1 METLHLEAVLAAVM
15 FAGLRLGGLMLFAP
29 FLSSGSIPVQ
39 IKAGLTVALTAL
51 LYPVYFAGQGA
62 AAHGV
67 MHLEGRALSWVQIA
81 TGEVVV
87 GLLLGLT
94 LHFILEAA
102 QMAGQILGVQS
113 GFSLVTLFDPQTQ
126 ADTPVL
132 STLCQLITLLIF
144 LEFNVHHWLLRGLAA
159 SFVYLPPGSV
169 VLNLKVTTALLQA
182 AGAIW
187 LVGLQI
193 AAPVVVATMLIDVTL
208 GFLAKAAPQIPIL
221 FLGLSIKTV
230 VALSVLVGTLVLWPR
245 LFEHHFTAAIS
256 LGERLLH
263 LAR

>member
-1 METLHLEAVLAAVM
+1 METLHLETLVAAVM
-15 FAGLRLGGLMLFAP
+15 FAGVRIGGLMLFAP
-29 FLSSGSIPVQ
+29 FLSSGSMPVQ
-39 IKAGLTVALTAL
+39 VKAGLTVALTAL
-51 LYPVYFAGQGA
+51 LYPVYGA
-62 AAHGV
+62 ARLGAD
-67 MHLEGRALSWVQIA
+67 ALGWVQVF

-94 LHFILEAA
+94 LQFILEAA
-102 QMAGQILGVQS
+102 QMAGQILGVQA

-126 ADTPVL
+126 ADTPVIA
-132 STLCQLITLLIF
+132 TFNQLVALLIF
-144 LEFNVHHWLLRGLAA
+144 LQFNVHHWLLRGLAA
-159 SFVYLPPGSV
+159 SFAYLPPGSV
-169 VLNLKVTTALLQA
+169 VLNLGVTTSLLRA

-208 GFLAKAAPQIPIL
+208 GFLAKASPQIPIL

-230 VALSVLVGTLVLWPR
+230 VALTILSGTLILWPR
-245 LFEHHFTAAIS
+245 LFEHHFAAAIS

-263 LAR
+263 LAK

>member
-1 METLHLEAVLAAVM
+1 METLHLEALVAAVM
-15 FAGLRLGGLMLFAP
+15 FAGVRIGGLMLFAP
-29 FLSSGSIPVQ
+29 FLSSGSMPVQ
-39 IKAGLTVALTAL
+39 VKAGLTVALTAL
-51 LYPVYFAGQGA
+51 LYPVYGT
-62 AAHGV
+62 V
-67 MHLEGRALSWVQIA
+67 RLDTSALGWLQVC

-94 LHFILEAA
+94 LQFILEAA
-102 QMAGQILGVQS
+102 QMAGQILGVQA
-113 GFSLVTLFDPQTQ
+113 GFSLVSILDPQTQ
-126 ADTPVL
+126 VDTPVI
-132 STLCQLITLLIF
+132 STFNQLVALLIF
-144 LEFNVHHWLLRGLAA
+144 LQLNVHHWLLRGLAA

-169 VLNLKVTTALLQA
+169 VLNLKVTTGLLQA
-182 AGAIW
+182 AGAVW

-208 GFLAKAAPQIPIL
+208 GFLAKSSPQIPIL

-230 VALSVLVGTLVLWPR
+230 VAMTILSGTLTLWPR
-245 LFEHHFTAAIS
+245 LFEHHFAAGIS